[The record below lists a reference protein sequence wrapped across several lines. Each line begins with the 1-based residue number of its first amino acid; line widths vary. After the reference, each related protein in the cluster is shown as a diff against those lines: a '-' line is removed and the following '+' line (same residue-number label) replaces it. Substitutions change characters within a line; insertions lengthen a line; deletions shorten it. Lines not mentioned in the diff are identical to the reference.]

1 MKNITDDELKKIVEE
16 TIGNNDPYF
25 NEPVLD
31 VVRKIIKLPEGTE
44 ITVNQ
49 LLGDTYTRYTK
60 FMFEI
65 DNSVAKVCEK
75 LNIILDKS
83 KHAEQE
89 IGLPFNISFIK
100 KTLSDEIVNSIPETL
115 KDFFY
120 IYNGNIYAKQK
131 LPIEL
136 EKEYEELMKKINK
149 D

>member
-1 MKNITDDELKKIVEE
+1 MKIITDEELKKIVEE
-16 TIGNNDPYF
+16 TIGNNDPLF
-25 NEPVLD
+25 NDSVFD
-31 VVRKIIKLPEGTE
+31 IVRKIIKLPEGTE

-49 LLGDTYTRYTK
+49 LLGDIYPRDTN
-60 FMFEI
+60 FMFEV
-65 DNSVAKVCEK
+65 DNFVAKVCEK

-83 KHAEQE
+83 KHDGQD

-100 KTLSDEIVNSIPETL
+100 KTLSGEIVNSIPETL
-115 KDFFY
+115 KDFVY

-136 EKEYEELMKKINK
+136 EKEFEELIKKINK